1 MQYVLSYQLHTLTY
15 GYHQFY
21 RGLEAQGI
29 VFIYPVTKWGTE
41 FITSTVGHQFKC
53 KPRTGLT
60 SFSVG
65 LHGFYA
71 TGSVRLAPSAHWRK
85 SFEDEEEIFYALFC
99 KSSNKSV
106 NWVS

>member
-29 VFIYPVTKWGTE
+29 VFIYPVIKWGTE

-53 KPRTGLT
+53 KPRTGLA
-60 SFSVG
+60 SYSVG
-65 LHGFYA
+65 TSWLLCHWLCE
-71 TGSVRLAPSAHWRK
+71 TGSLSTLKEV
-85 SFEDEEEIFYALFC
+85 I
-99 KSSNKSV
+99 
-106 NWVS
+106 